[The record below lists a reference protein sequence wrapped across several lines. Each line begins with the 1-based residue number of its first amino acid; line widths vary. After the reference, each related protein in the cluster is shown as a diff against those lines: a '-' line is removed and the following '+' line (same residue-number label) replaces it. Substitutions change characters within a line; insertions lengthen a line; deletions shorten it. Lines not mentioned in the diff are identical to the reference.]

1 MSAEPLY
8 DVLPTET
15 AAMVTRDGTRLDAD
29 IYRPAG
35 GDSFPIL
42 LMRQPYGRRIAST
55 VAYAHPEWYAAR
67 GYVVVIQDVRGRGS
81 SSGSFDPFINERE
94 DGWDTLDW
102 LSTLP
107 GTTGEVGMY
116 GFSYQGVSQLLAA
129 ASGHAALKAIAPAMA
144 GYDVRQ
150 DMAWEG
156 GVFCVQR
163 NISWA
168 AQLTAETARRD
179 GDESRYQDL
188 YALGHGPTQ
197 TDLLCPANAQLHKRL
212 AGSHFSAWLNTPE
225 DDPYWHERSPHA
237 HLEAV
242 DVPALYI
249 GGWFDGFLDGTLKA
263 FQAHGSAPCHL
274 IVGPWAHLP
283 WQRQVGEW
291 DMGPSAEPGVID
303 QWQIQ
308 WFDAH
313 LKGHDSASDEL
324 APVQLYDI
332 TAKQWRS
339 LPHWP
344 ATQDK
349 KLYLHN
355 DRREQTGR
363 LQPAPGSGQS
373 VMVHDPWRPAPD
385 LGSHASPTAG
395 PRERGAIDQR
405 PDVLS
410 FDSAPFEQSSLLS
423 GDVQLWLDASS
434 DTASFDLHVYLSVIE
449 PNGACYNMA
458 SGVRRIASGEK
469 PPYRISLRGICAT
482 VSSQHSL
489 RLSCAAAAF
498 PAYELNP
505 GTGTPSSQ
513 ASACE
518 HRIQTVRLKMGE
530 NTYLALPESKGMRS
544 TP

>member
-1 MSAEPLY
+1 MSAETLY
-8 DVLPTET
+8 DVHPAEIATML
-15 AAMVTRDGTRLDAD
+15 TRDGTELDAD

-35 GDSFPIL
+35 EDDFPIL

-81 SSGSFDPFINERE
+81 SSGSFDPFVNERE

-102 LSTLP
+102 LSQLP

-144 GYDVRQ
+144 GYDIRQ

-168 AQLTAETARRD
+168 AQLAAETARRE
-179 GDESRYQDL
+179 GDEARYQDL
-188 YALGHGPTQ
+188 YALGHGPSQ
-197 TDLLCPANAQLHKRL
+197 TDLLCPANEQLHRRL
-212 AGSHFSAWLNTPE
+212 AGSHFSDWLDSPGDNS
-225 DDPYWHERSPHA
+225 YWRERSPHA
-237 HLEAV
+237 HLQAV

-249 GGWFDGFLDGTLKA
+249 GGWFDGFLEGTLKA
-263 FQAHGSAPCHL
+263 FEAHGHAPCQL

-291 DMGPSAEPGVID
+291 DMGSLADPGVID

-313 LKGHDSASDEL
+313 LKGRDSVIHKQT
-324 APVQLYDI
+324 PVQLYDI

-339 LPHWP
+339 LPRWP
-344 ATQDK
+344 ATQGR
-349 KLYLHN
+349 KLHLHN
-355 DRREQTGR
+355 EPLEQTGR
-363 LQPAPGSGQS
+363 LQLGPGSGQS
-373 VMVHDPWRPAPD
+373 VLVHDPWRPAPD

-395 PRERGAIDQR
+395 PRAREAIDQR
-405 PDVLS
+405 PDILS
-410 FDSAPFEQSSLLS
+410 FDSEPFEQASVLS
-423 GDVQLWLDASS
+423 GEVRVWLDACS
-434 DTASFDLHVYLSVIE
+434 DTTSFDLHVYLSVVQ
-449 PNGACYNMA
+449 PNGACYNIA
-458 SGVRRIASGEK
+458 NGVRRIASDEK
-469 PPYRISLRGICAT
+469 PPYYIPLKGICAT
-482 VSSQHSL
+482 VFSHHTL

-513 ASACE
+513 ARACE
-518 HRIQTVRLKMGE
+518 HKIQTVRLRMGE
-530 NTYLALPESKGMRS
+530 NSYLELPEGKE
-544 TP
+544 